1 MGLIVLLVATSGAF
15 VASSTQ
21 SSPARKQRHFLLV
34 HQPFDLH
41 WHDIAGR
48 DVDDVPRLKCLQ
60 ASLKETLG
68 HADQPRVVTPTSPWK
83 SSWSSTRSLLLLAPV
98 IRCFKSSGLKCSMTP
113 GTSSAPKESREPLLG
128 HAVTSRILTP
138 YITAEDWRSSN
149 RFLKQVEAELTYV
162 ERLV

>member
-34 HQPFDLH
+34 HLPFDLH

-68 HADQPRVVTPTSPWK
+68 HADQHKVHQQGSNAISCLCTYPLTCTGMI
-83 SSWSSTRSLLLLAPV
+83 LLAV
-98 IRCFKSSGLKCSMTP
+98 MWTMFR
-113 GTSSAPKESREPLLG
+113 
-128 HAVTSRILTP
+128 
-138 YITAEDWRSSN
+138 D
-149 RFLKQVEAELTYV
+149 
-162 ERLV
+162 